1 MKTLKNIMD
10 NEAVTDAQKVIQA
23 AFWAGQSDMRGT
35 STEEMRE
42 AIKSVKYGR
51 YHKEQKRVIAHII
64 NKCGTLNVGGID
76 SGKAEA
82 AEILEWDFDI

>member
-1 MKTLKNIMD
+1 MRILKDIIES
-10 NEAVTDAQKVIQA
+10 EAKNDTEEAIQA
-23 AFWAGQSDMRGT
+23 AFWAGQSYMRGT

-64 NKCGTLNVGGID
+64 NKCGTLNVAGID
-76 SGKAEA
+76 SGKAES